1 MAPTVRPTA
10 PASTPATQGLI
21 RQPSDD
27 AIDSERAPRHGGP
40 PPEWLRPALA
50 LWLQDEGELGVRMG
64 DGHAPLTR

>member
-1 MAPTVRPTA
+1 MASTVRPPA
-10 PASTPATQGLI
+10 PQPVPATQGLI
-21 RQPSDD
+21 RQPSDE
-27 AIDSERAPRHGGP
+27 APGGARAPRQGP